1 MTQVRVGWRAYVN
14 PFTPEDPGTPNTIDQ
29 DVTNFIL
36 ASGISDS
43 VQTSAIETLVSDLK
57 SYGLW
62 TKMKAIY
69 PFVGG
74 SAASRGR
81 FGL

>member
-1 MTQVRVGWRAYVN
+1 MYYSLISSMKKFNFDADAQAFITAAA
-14 PFTPEDPGTPNTIDQ
+14 I
-29 DVTNFIL
+29 TN
-36 ASGISDS
+36 ANQ
-43 VQTSAIETLVSDLK
+43 QTAINTLVVSLK

-74 SAASRGR
+74 SASSH
-81 FGL
+81 